1 MNEKEVHHIEAES
14 FPTAI
19 KEAEEWLASEVNEQK
34 APLIEEEELQ
44 TNAINVC
51 EMGRLGMMSTQ
62 SNLLQRR
69 GHNDAISIS
78 CNPRILTVER
88 I

>member
-19 KEAEEWLASEVNEQK
+19 KEAEEWLASEVNERK
-34 APLIEEEELQ
+34 ALIAEEELQ

-51 EMGRLGMMSTQ
+51 EMGRLGMMSTR
-62 SNLLQRR
+62 SDLLQRR

>member
-19 KEAEEWLASEVNEQK
+19 KEAEEWLASEVNERK
-34 APLIEEEELQ
+34 ALIAEEELQ
-44 TNAINVC
+44 TNAINIS
-51 EMGRLGMMSTQ
+51 EMGRLRMMSTR
-62 SNLLQRR
+62 SDLLQRR
-69 GHNDAISIS
+69 GHNYAISIS